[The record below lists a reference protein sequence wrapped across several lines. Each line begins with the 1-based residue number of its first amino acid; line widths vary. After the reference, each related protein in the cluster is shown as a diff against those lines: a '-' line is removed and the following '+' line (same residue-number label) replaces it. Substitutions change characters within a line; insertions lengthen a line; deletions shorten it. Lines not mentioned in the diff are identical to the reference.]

1 MCSFPSRH
9 PSACTSSICLRGGRP
24 ATWIVHGGFNGVEVE
39 ETPLGHHEL
48 FHSPVIKLNEH
59 ALYSSS
65 ACRAGDMLRDFD
77 GAYLQVRLA
86 VSPLA
91 PLLLFLVRW
100 TDCSLAGALGLLSVC
115 IYKVGG

>member
-1 MCSFPSRH
+1 
-9 PSACTSSICLRGGRP
+9 
-24 ATWIVHGGFNGVEVE
+24 
-39 ETPLGHHEL
+39 
-48 FHSPVIKLNEH
+48 
-59 ALYSSS
+59 
-65 ACRAGDMLRDFD
+65 MLRDFD